1 MRIKFIL
8 ILTLSLS
15 LSLLVATENS
25 TIEGIVPINIS
36 LTGYVENPG
45 VYQLT
50 PLNRLSDLLMI
61 SKSTAVE
68 QAKSEMGIV
77 QETVKPAQ
85 LLSPPKPEKETK
97 DKMGYEKNQ
106 GLRSI
111 QIIRNGKT
119 ETYDLL
125 KFYRMGDINNNPFL
139 KDGDVVYVPAIKNF
153 VSIGG
158 GINLPGELEFV
169 EGDKIS
175 TIIELSLGFT
185 FDADISKLQLYR
197 YKENRIDYDVLNYD
211 LKANPSLLNLP
222 LQADDRILISCD
234 SEIRTRQRIKIY
246 GQVKNPGEY
255 VIDTNTT
262 LYEVLQQAGGLT
274 KRGNIKTMVY
284 YNENINVDPDP
295 YFEMLMQRS
304 LNEMTPL
311 EYSYLRTNLQQLKG
325 KYSIDP
331 VKMMDSEGKD
341 SNPTLFDGD
350 IIYIPEKINMVWV
363 SGQVKNP
370 GMIPWMEGKDWSY
383 YIQAAGGY
391 TNNRKTGKDRIIR
404 GTSGNWVKPNKKVA
418 IQPGDTIFIPAQTDR
433 SLWTDVKDIVTLT
446 SSVVTII
453 LGIHALTAN

>member
-1 MRIKFIL
+1 
-8 ILTLSLS
+8 
-15 LSLLVATENS
+15 
-25 TIEGIVPINIS
+25 
-36 LTGYVENPG
+36 
-45 VYQLT
+45 
-50 PLNRLSDLLMI
+50 
-61 SKSTAVE
+61 
-68 QAKSEMGIV
+68 
-77 QETVKPAQ
+77 
-85 LLSPPKPEKETK
+85 
-97 DKMGYEKNQ
+97 MGYEKNQ

>member
-1 MRIKFIL
+1 M
-8 ILTLSLS
+8 
-15 LSLLVATENS
+15 
-25 TIEGIVPINIS
+25 
-36 LTGYVENPG
+36 
-45 VYQLT
+45 
-50 PLNRLSDLLMI
+50 
-61 SKSTAVE
+61 
-68 QAKSEMGIV
+68 
-77 QETVKPAQ
+77 
-85 LLSPPKPEKETK
+85 
-97 DKMGYEKNQ
+97 
-106 GLRSI
+106 
-111 QIIRNGKT
+111 
-119 ETYDLL
+119 L
-125 KFYRMGDINNNPFL
+125 KFYRIAYINNNPFL

-341 SNPTLFDGD
+341 SNPTFSTEILFH
-350 IIYIPEKINMVWV
+350 PTNKNHMVWV
-363 SGQVKNP
+363 SGNKLKIQV
-370 GMIPWMEGKDWSY
+370 
-383 YIQAAGGY
+383 
-391 TNNRKTGKDRIIR
+391 
-404 GTSGNWVKPNKKVA
+404 
-418 IQPGDTIFIPAQTDR
+418 
-433 SLWTDVKDIVTLT
+433 
-446 SSVVTII
+446 
-453 LGIHALTAN
+453 